1 MMSLLSTLDELELPT
16 DPALGSTTINVG
28 TLHVGREANIIPDEA
43 IAQLMV
49 RLVGDPADVRI
60 ILERW
65 ALGRAELEFAPH
77 IPAQHFHTI
86 PGFESG
92 PVSYTSDIPL
102 LDRWGTPL
110 LLGPGSIHVAHT
122 RDEFIEIDELRDSV
136 GSYMRL
142 VRTLLAS

>member
-1 MMSLLSTLDELELPT
+1 
-16 DPALGSTTINVG
+16 
-28 TLHVGREANIIPDEA
+28 
-43 IAQLMV
+43 
-49 RLVGDPADVRI
+49 VGDPRVVCD

-77 IPAQHFHTI
+77 IPAQHFHTL
-86 PGFESG
+86 PGFESE
-92 PVSYTSDIPL
+92 PVSFTSDIPL

-110 LLGPGSIHVAHT
+110 LFGPGSIHVAHT
-122 RDEFIEIDELRDSV
+122 ADEFIDIDELRAAV

>member
-1 MMSLLSTLDELELPT
+1 
-16 DPALGSTTINVG
+16 
-28 TLHVGREANIIPDEA
+28 
-43 IAQLMV
+43 V
-49 RLVGDPADVRI
+49 RLVGDPARVRE

-65 ALGRAELEFAPH
+65 SVGRAELELAPH

-86 PGFESG
+86 PGFDCG

-110 LLGPGSIHVAHT
+110 LFGPGSITVAHT
-122 RDEFIEIDELRDSV
+122 SDEFIDIDELRSAV